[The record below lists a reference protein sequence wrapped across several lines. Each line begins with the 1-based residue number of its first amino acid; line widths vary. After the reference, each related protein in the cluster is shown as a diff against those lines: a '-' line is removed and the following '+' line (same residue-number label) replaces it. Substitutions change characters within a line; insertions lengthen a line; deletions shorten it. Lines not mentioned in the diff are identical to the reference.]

1 FSSRLN
7 IHQIRGQHST
17 IIHYSLPGSK
27 TGSKVKLDIFDL
39 KGSLLR
45 SLSGFVAGT
54 VNNVSWD
61 EKDSAGK
68 LVNNGTYILRLTSA
82 NINLSERFTI
92 IR

>member
-1 FSSRLN
+1 MN

-45 SLSGFVAGT
+45 SLSGFNAGT
-54 VNNVSWD
+54 INNVSWD
-61 EKDSAGK
+61 EKDSSGK
-68 LVNNGTYILRLTSA
+68 LVNNGTYILRLTSG
-82 NINLSERFTI
+82 NVNLSERFTI